1 MPKRKRTNP
10 RKIPISPSSDELV
23 SYDKAEMLKRANSG
37 NSVYAWLLVLHTMLY
52 QEARSQDEVRQA
64 WDAADNAPTHEAL
77 KPSDIR
83 RAEAITGMTIP
94 YPNLEA
100 QPIRSKGDAI
110 AFQKKARERA
120 LHLALFSI
128 SLGLADTKVYDA
140 MQLKRIFS
148 NVELTLAEI
157 ESGHNSY
164 SRLMAEV
171 DRSAE
176 SIGRK
181 NRAKHESSDVP

>member
-1 MPKRKRTNP
+1 
-10 RKIPISPSSDELV
+10 
-23 SYDKAEMLKRANSG
+23 
-37 NSVYAWLLVLHTMLY
+37 
-52 QEARSQDEVRQA
+52 
-64 WDAADNAPTHEAL
+64 
-77 KPSDIR
+77 
-83 RAEAITGMTIP
+83 
-94 YPNLEA
+94 
-100 QPIRSKGDAI
+100 
-110 AFQKKARERA
+110 
-120 LHLALFSI
+120 
-128 SLGLADTKVYDA
+128 